1 MAKGSKK
8 KASTDERPA
17 PVPAAVPRAAPP
29 PVVPPVVPPVAPVG
43 MVEGVGEFGA
53 ATVRAVQ
60 AVLPASRTP
69 LLLLGAGLL
78 VVGAVELPVVVGAG
92 LAYEALRRWQPMPPD
107 TVRRRF

>member
-8 KASTDERPA
+8 KSTDEGPA
-17 PVPAAVPRAAPP
+17 TVPAVVPRAAPP
-29 PVVPPVVPPVAPVG
+29 SPAPVG
-43 MVEGVGEFGA
+43 MVEGVGEVGA

>member
-8 KASTDERPA
+8 KSTDERPA
-17 PVPAAVPRAAPP
+17 TVPA
-29 PVVPPVVPPVAPVG
+29 VVARPASPSPAPVG
-43 MVEGVGEFGA
+43 MVEGVGEVGA